1 MPIHKTPET
10 DRNNASL
17 LIIKLIIPFQF
28 SPKKTFIYMKF
39 IRSKSGGLN

>member
-1 MPIHKTPET
+1 MSIHKTPET

-17 LIIKLIIPFQF
+17 IIKLVIPFQF